1 MPTTAQFITGTK
13 EFMRHY
19 TVNTITVPHVLHAP
33 REDGEDAVIDA
44 PRVKGNSKTSLGSVV
59 KTARIRWIT
68 FEANTSPGVI
78 VTSPGCPSGT
88 KILVHNADNGGIP
101 AFHLPYQNN
110 ENIRVTLNAAGPDAA
125 TAAFFLT
132 EQVDVCSIYVEGTS
146 QTPTVYH
153 INAANYA
160 DTGDSATGFKQLA
173 LDGGIDLT
181 TLNAME
187 IHRMRFKMKSDQMD
201 ARFATEGN
209 KAKTVQAGVNLLP
222 NQKLEDED
230 YMIRPTNPLVATFE
244 ASLPALKLA
253 GTAPTQV
260 GGKSVDRMSLVGTQ
274 AFVFGI
280 RKNLE
285 WKFYV
290 QRQAMV
296 EYYHRT
302 TSVKAHI
309 QAAVKYRERPY
320 YTLGMQR
327 IVRDVVQ
334 FWPTR
339 KV

>member
-1 MPTTAQFITGTK
+1 MSTTALFHNLGVKPFLRKYPVNGIT
-13 EFMRHY
+13 
-19 TVNTITVPHVLHAP
+19 IPHVGHDVFDPTAP
-33 REDGEDAVIDA
+33 VAP
-44 PRVKGNSKTSLGSVV
+44 PRVKGDSKNSLGSVDKALRV
-59 KTARIRWIT
+59 RWLT
-68 FEANTSPGVI
+68 FQTSADPGVN
-78 VTSPGCPSGT
+78 VTSVGCPSCT
-88 KILVHNADNGGIP
+88 KIMVAGANNGGVP

-110 ENIRVTLNAAGPDAA
+110 ENIRLTLNAAGPNAA
-125 TAAFFLT
+125 NADFFLT
-132 EQVDVCSIYVEGTS
+132 EQVDGCSIYVEGTA

-160 DTGDSATGFKQLA
+160 DSSDGAEGFAALAATNGIVLTG
-173 LDGGIDLT
+173 
-181 TLNAME
+181 LNAMQK
-187 IHRMRFKMKSDQMD
+187 HQLKFAMKSSLMD
-201 ARFATEGN
+201 RRFQQQGYM
-209 KAKTVQAGVNLLP
+209 AKTVRAGVNLVP
-222 NQKLEDED
+222 NQKLEDND
-230 YMIRPTNPLVATFE
+230 YMIRPVNPLVATFE
-244 ASLPALKLA
+244 ASLPALKLT
-253 GTAPTQV
+253 GTVPTQV

-280 RKNLE
+280 RTGLD

-290 QRQAMV
+290 QRQALV

-302 TSVKAHI
+302 TSVKSHI

>member
-1 MPTTAQFITGTK
+1 MSTTAGFHTLGAK
-13 EFMRHY
+13 EFFRRY
-19 TVNTITVPHVLHAP
+19 PVNAITKPNVVQAVFDPTAVVAP
-33 REDGEDAVIDA
+33 S
-44 PRVKGNSKTSLGSVV
+44 RVKGDSKNSLGSVQKAMRV
-59 KTARIRWIT
+59 RWIT
-68 FEANTSPGVI
+68 FHTNPAMGVN
-78 VTSPGCPSGT
+78 VMSFGCPSPT
-88 KILVHNADNGGIP
+88 KIMVDGADNGGIP

-110 ENIRVTLNAAGPDAA
+110 ENIRLTLNATGPLAAGVD
-125 TAAFFLT
+125 FFLT
-132 EQVDVCSIYVEGTS
+132 EQVDGCSIYVEGTA

-160 DTGDSATGFKQLA
+160 EATDSPTGFVTLA
-173 LDGGIDLT
+173 ADQGLVLTGLDDM
-181 TLNAME
+181 AK
-187 IHRMRFKMKSDQMD
+187 HRLRFKMKSDLMD
-201 ARFATEGN
+201 NRFQTEGF
-209 KAKTVQAGVNLLP
+209 KAKTVQAGVNLVP

-230 YMIRPTNPLVATFE
+230 YMIRPANPFVATFE

-290 QRQAMV
+290 QRQALV

-302 TSVKAHI
+302 TSVKSHI
-309 QAAVKYRERPY
+309 QAAVKYRQRPY

-327 IVRDVVQ
+327 IVQ